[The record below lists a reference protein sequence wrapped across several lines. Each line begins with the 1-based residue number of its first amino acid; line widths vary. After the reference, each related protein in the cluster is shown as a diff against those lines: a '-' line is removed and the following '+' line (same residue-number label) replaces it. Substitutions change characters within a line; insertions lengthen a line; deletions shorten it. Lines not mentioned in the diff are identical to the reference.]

1 MSDVNKYINAYI
13 DTCVAT
19 INELNI
25 KYIQSQA
32 QAKVASDLVK
42 EREETIT
49 KLISELESINQMN
62 NEKQTLLEQAKT
74 QEDSVRSLQ
83 NKLSHMDTLMQQMGQ
98 MKLEMK
104 SKNEEIDSL
113 KNKIIELT
121 SKPVINRKK
130 KETSKVQA
138 EEAPI
143 EVSLPETET
152 VNDF

>member
-104 SKNEEIDSL
+104 SKNEEID
-113 KNKIIELT
+113 
-121 SKPVINRKK
+121 
-130 KETSKVQA
+130 
-138 EEAPI
+138 
-143 EVSLPETET
+143 
-152 VNDF
+152 